1 MLATIRD
8 DTWYVHNMQ
17 HITPNNKTWDYLEIP
32 VGGTSMIEGPTQQ
45 THHAIMTSFYSQN
58 DVILT

>member
-17 HITPNNKTWDYLEIP
+17 HITPDNKIWHYLEIP
-32 VGGTSMIEGPTQQ
+32 VGGTLRIEEPTQQ
-45 THHAIMTSFYSQN
+45 THDAIMTSLLRQN
-58 DVILT
+58 DVTLT

>member
-17 HITPNNKTWDYLEIP
+17 HITPNNKRRDYLEIP
-32 VGGTSMIEGPTQQ
+32 VGGTSRIEGPTQQ
-45 THHAIMTSFYSQN
+45 THHALMTSFDRQN